1 MINVILVSWCQNVS
15 STRKRAGLIPILIQP
30 GNVNFRFTALLSF
43 PQFISSFENR
53 KLCKK

>member
-30 GNVNFRFTALLSF
+30 GNVNLRFTALLSF